1 MANKN
6 SKRLVIDTSIARS
19 AGGENAVH
27 PESKDCRDFL
37 LAVLSICHKIV
48 VNPEMKAEWYKH
60 ESIFFRKWR
69 VQMVAKRNFI
79 YVDKEDK
86 NFLEIKTQIE
96 SLAKTYENREA
107 MEKDCFLL
115 ELALAH
121 DNIVVSNDEK
131 VRNLFR
137 EISAQVTEIR
147 EVNWI
152 NPIKPE
158 ETPVEWLT
166 QGANLEYKRSL
177 GCSAEAEYLMS

>member
-6 SKRLVIDTSIARS
+6 SKRLVIDTSVARS

-48 VNPEMKAEWYKH
+48 VNPEMKAEWYEH
-60 ESIFFRKWR
+60 ESNFFRKWR

-79 YVDKEDK
+79 YVDKQDN
-86 NFLEIKTQIE
+86 NFLDVKTQIE
-96 SLAKTYENREA
+96 SLAKTYEHREA

-115 ELALAH
+115 EVALAH
-121 DNIVVSNDEK
+121 DKIVVSNDEK

-147 EVNWI
+147 EVNWV

-158 ETPVEWLT
+158 ETPIDWIEN
-166 QGANLEYKRSL
+166 GACLEYKRSI
-177 GCSAEAEYLMS
+177 GYSAENE